1 MPSLKIIT
9 PISGGNYYHIFNRGI
24 NRQTIFFNEN
34 NFRHFLS
41 LIDKFLTSY
50 VSVLAYCLIQNHFHL
65 VIKVKE
71 KIVIDSIEISDD
83 EEIGKIVSNQFRKL
97 FIAYSMALNIQ
108 EKRTGSLFDKN
119 FKRIEITENEY
130 LKYAIFYTHYNPE
143 KHGIST
149 DFRQYKYSSYSAIIN
164 NRTTKIDKETVLEI
178 FDGKDDFINYH
189 SVLHDERDDFAAE

>member
-34 NFRHFLS
+34 NYRHFLG
-41 LIDKFLTSY
+41 LIDKFLTSN
-50 VSVLAYCLIQNHFHL
+50 VSILAYCLLQNHFHL

-71 KIVIDSIEISDD
+71 KIMIDSIEISDD
-83 EEIGKIVSNQFRKL
+83 EKIGKIVSNQFRKL

-143 KHGIST
+143 KHGIAT
-149 DFRQYKYSSYSAIIN
+149 EFRQYKYSSYSAIIN
-164 NRTTKIDKETVLEI
+164 NKTTKIDRKTVLEI

>member
-34 NFRHFLS
+34 NYRHFLG
-41 LIDKFLTSY
+41 LIDKFLTSN
-50 VSVLAYCLIQNHFHL
+50 VSILAYCLLQNHFHL

-71 KIVIDSIEISDD
+71 KIMIDSIEISDD
-83 EEIGKIVSNQFRKL
+83 EKIGKIVSNQFRKL

-119 FKRIEITENEY
+119 FKRIEITETEY

-143 KHGIST
+143 KHGIAT
-149 DFRQYKYSSYSAIIN
+149 EFRQYKYSSYSAIIN
-164 NRTTKIDKETVLEI
+164 NKTTKIDRKTVLEI
-178 FDGKDDFINYH
+178 FDGKDDFLNYH